1 MVYFKINQSINI
13 ARNKKTVY
21 LFSYFALVK
30 DLNKILEILIGLE
43 TIELHKDLL
52 NLIGTHHVIYYIRQ
66 NRECND
72 LKENM

>member
-13 ARNKKTVY
+13 ARNKKTDI
-21 LFSYFALVK
+21 LVK
-30 DLNKILEILIGLE
+30 DLNKILEILTGLE

>member
-13 ARNKKTVY
+13 ARNKKTDI
-21 LFSYFALVK
+21 LVK